1 TPLQHVMSNSM
12 RWLFTEIERWTNDKI
27 ISPDQAAQLRALYP
41 ASAPGRSWGLI
52 LFSGLGAVV
61 IGLGVILLLAYNWA
75 EIPKFG
81 KLALIFG
88 SVVAAHSVG
97 LWLRWKRSPNQELG
111 EALSVL
117 GTMSFGA
124 GIWLVAQVY
133 HINEHFPNGFLFWG
147 LGALVLAWALVS
159 VPQAILAIITLTIWS
174 CSELFQFDSPTD
186 WALPTI
192 LIGLAPLAW
201 RKRSAVLAAVLL
213 AAAYFILASH
223 AGYWNGSGG
232 AFTTAF
238 SLSALLI
245 ATARLSGGDPSA
257 TRLVRVLAFFGW
269 SGFIVCAYLLSFEDT
284 VGGLLKWTSRQDS
297 ASAAL
302 VFVYRWPVFVLAV
315 AAWSALLFR
324 KVRAEDRRVAL
335 EEWLCPIALLY
346 CQGLAVAGFYGD
358 SVFVALVFNLVC
370 LGIAVMWMVR
380 GCREGRLRMTVR
392 GSLFLSALVFARY
405 FDLFDSLALRGV
417 VFLLL
422 GGVLF
427 AEGFFYRRLRLHH
440 ADESEG
446 AS

>member
-1 TPLQHVMSNSM
+1 MSNPT
-12 RWLFTEIERWTNDKI
+12 RWLFAEIERWTNDKI
-27 ISPDQAAQLRALYP
+27 ISEDQAAQIRALYP

-52 LFSGLGAVV
+52 LFTGLGAVV

-81 KLALIFG
+81 KLALVFG

-111 EALSVL
+111 EALSLL
-117 GTMSFGA
+117 GTMLYGA

-133 HINEHFPNGFLFWG
+133 HIDEHFPNGFLFWG
-147 LGALVLAWALVS
+147 LGALVLAWALAS
-159 VPQAILAIITLTIWS
+159 IPQAILATITLTIWS
-174 CSELFQFDSPTD
+174 CSELFQFESPTD
-186 WALPTI
+186 WALPII
-192 LIGLAPLAW
+192 LIGLTPLAW
-201 RKRSAVLAAVLL
+201 RKRSALLTAVLL
-213 AAAYFILASH
+213 AASYFILASH

-245 ATARLSGGDPSA
+245 AGARLFGDDPTA
-257 TRLVRVLAFFGW
+257 ARLVRVMAFFGW
-269 SGFIVCAYLLSFEDT
+269 SGFVVCSYLLSFEDT
-284 VGGLLKWTSRQDS
+284 VGGLLKWTRRQDA
-297 ASAAL
+297 ASML
-302 VFVYRWPVFVLAV
+302 LFVYRWPVFVLAV
-315 AAWSALLFR
+315 IAWSALLLKKFR
-324 KVRAEDRRVAL
+324 SGDRRVAL

-380 GCREGRLRMTVR
+380 GCREGRLRTTVR

-427 AEGFFYRRLRLHH
+427 AEGFYYRRLRLHRSN
-440 ADESEG
+440 ESE
-446 AS
+446 APL